1 MEPMIISVIGAPG
14 VGKSFLVEK
23 LAKKL
28 GAISMLEEGKGIPE
42 RIIENFKNDSRQMET
57 IIWFRNKLIEDM
69 KKSLELKK
77 QGNLVV
83 MDTCLISNEL
93 HITTMTSGFEQEI
106 LLKQAQFDREY
117 MPQPD
122 VIIFLDASEETIRKF
137 TKKRGRDYDTNKK
150 FIQRNLSI
158 KKAHDD
164 YFNKNKESL
173 IYINRDNFD
182 FEKEEDL
189 QKVIDKIELKIAD

>member
-1 MEPMIISVIGAPG
+1 
-14 VGKSFLVEK
+14 
-23 LAKKL
+23 
-28 GAISMLEEGKGIPE
+28 
-42 RIIENFKNDSRQMET
+42 MET

>member
-1 MEPMIISVIGAPG
+1 MESIIISVIGTPG

-23 LAKKL
+23 LANKL
-28 GAISMLEEGKGIPE
+28 GAISILEEGKEIPE
-42 RIIENFKNDSRQMET
+42 RILENFKNESRQMET

-77 QGNLVV
+77 QGNLIV

-106 LLKQAQFDREY
+106 LLKQAQFDREH

-122 VIIFLDASEETIRKF
+122 VVIFLDASEETVRKL
-137 TKKRGRDYDTNKK
+137 TEKRGRDYDTNEK

-164 YFNKNKESL
+164 YFNENKDSL
-173 IYINRDNFD
+173 IHINRDNLD

-189 QKVIDKIELKIAD
+189 QKVIDIIKNRTI